1 LSEPS
6 KHKAS
11 ISTTTLLTDGNELAR
26 TLQELG
32 PSDYRHVQCHGLLGT
47 YDDGRAWLSAA
58 NNAGRPKV
66 ILSLGSTS
74 GGLTRAKATKFLSN
88 WSSIMQGFGEK
99 DRSQVIV
106 DLDENADGATVWRA
120 YSDFAGDNHRFV
132 INALSHANHNLGYGA
147 FHPSEWTIEGVWGET
162 GKCHNQYVVPL
173 KHVVFEGTR
182 LQRAERIM
190 VCQS

>member
-1 LSEPS
+1 
-6 KHKAS
+6 
-11 ISTTTLLTDGNELAR
+11 LAR